1 MITVNDIYNAVD
13 EIAPFRYAE
22 KSDNSGL
29 IIGNKK
35 STCKKVLLCL
45 DITDKMIDKAI
56 KMGADVIIS
65 HHPVIFNPLKSISS
79 DSIYAKLIKH
89 NISAICAHTNLDMAK
104 GGINDLIAEKLNVKV
119 ITECIETAYEIPYY
133 QIAVF
138 VPVENIEQVYQ
149 AMTKAGAGTLGNYS
163 GCAFYTEGT
172 GTFLPLE
179 GSHAYVGEV
188 GKRESVREA
197 RIEMIL
203 PQSKRFD
210 VIQAMLDS
218 HPYEKPAYNLSKN
231 YAIMEQIGF
240 GKIGELETEMS
251 AKDFAEFLKK
261 TFDNPCIRYND
272 TGKMI
277 KKVAFCS
284 GSGGSLLNY
293 VIASG
298 ADAFVTGDVKHD
310 QFVDADNAGLA
321 VFDAGH
327 FYTENIVLESL
338 KNTLSGKF
346 PELNIIIENSNVLS
360 FEK

>member
-1 MITVNDIYNAVD
+1 MITVNDIYKAVD
-13 EIAPFRYAE
+13 EVAPFRYAE

-29 IIGNKK
+29 IIGDKI
-35 STCKKVLLCL
+35 SMCKKVMLCL
-45 DITDKMIDKAI
+45 DITNKMVDRAI
-56 KMGADVIIS
+56 EIGVDIIIS
-65 HHPVIFNPLKSISS
+65 HHPVIFNPIKSIST
-79 DSIYAKLIKH
+79 DSTYAKLIKH

-119 ITECIETAYEIPYY
+119 ITECIETAYELPYY

-138 VPVENIEQVYQ
+138 IPVENVEQVYK
-149 AMTKAGAGTLGNYS
+149 AMSRAGAGTLGNYS

-179 GSHAYVGEV
+179 GSHAYIGEV
-188 GKRESVREA
+188 GKRESVREV

-210 VIQAMLDS
+210 VVQAMLDA

-251 AKDFAEFLKK
+251 AKVFAECLKK

-293 VIASG
+293 IIASG

-327 FYTENIVLESL
+327 FYTENIILESL
-338 KNTLSGKF
+338 KNTLLRKF
-346 PELNIIIENSNVLS
+346 PELDIIIENSNVLS
-360 FEK
+360 FAK